1 MGKMGNLFSSLQA
14 NCKEHNY
21 QIDIDQ
27 ITLETKENAQ
37 EGKISITS
45 SGHHTNHNTNIQG
58 TIPALLNR

>member
-1 MGKMGNLFSSLQA
+1 MQDLCSETIKKRHCVMGKVGNLFSSLQA

-37 EGKISITS
+37 EGKKSIK
-45 SGHHTNHNTNIQG
+45 
-58 TIPALLNR
+58 